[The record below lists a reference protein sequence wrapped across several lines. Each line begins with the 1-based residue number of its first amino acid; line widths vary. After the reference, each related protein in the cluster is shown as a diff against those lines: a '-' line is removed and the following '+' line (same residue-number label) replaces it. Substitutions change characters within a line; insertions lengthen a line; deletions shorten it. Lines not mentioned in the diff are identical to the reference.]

1 MISWF
6 EKSPAERV
14 IALQDRNRHNVP
26 PYAYGIVKI
35 FILCSLIDG
44 NFIPNQ
50 ETTDWVT
57 QFE

>member
-1 MISWF
+1 M
-6 EKSPAERV
+6 
-14 IALQDRNRHNVP
+14 QDRNRHNVP

-44 NFIPNQ
+44 DFIPNL
-50 ETTDWVT
+50 ETPDWVT